1 MLVFYSLKFS
11 FTNSDTV
18 HNLSFLHSSKSCV
31 CLKSLLLSFMCHTEI
46 CLNAICFKL
55 QMLQSA
61 LCCWVITVSYTERYL
76 FEKIESV
83 GKANLNC
90 LTSVSGLQLP
100 GYAGSY
106 PQNPSQCP
114 VDPIWVLCW
123 DYAYCIIW
131 IQVWFGEYRLQFMQ
145 VLILFS
151 QLLTSCLPTAFIL
164 RNLSCSSSCWCFY
177 LVFRNGFTFLCQ
189 LYILKVSSHRL
200 SENEMSRLLRQLRT
214 TPIPLPMQ
222 HDFLLYFLPYK
233 LLFFFH
239 KFKCFFTYSW
249 CKVSYSLITVI
260 AFPLGCPSKKGI
272 FFISASS
279 VYV

>member
-1 MLVFYSLKFS
+1 
-11 FTNSDTV
+11 
-18 HNLSFLHSSKSCV
+18 
-31 CLKSLLLSFMCHTEI
+31 
-46 CLNAICFKL
+46 
-55 QMLQSA
+55 
-61 LCCWVITVSYTERYL
+61 
-76 FEKIESV
+76 
-83 GKANLNC
+83 
-90 LTSVSGLQLP
+90 
-100 GYAGSY
+100 
-106 PQNPSQCP
+106 
-114 VDPIWVLCW
+114 
-123 DYAYCIIW
+123 
-131 IQVWFGEYRLQFMQ
+131 MQ

-272 FFISASS
+272 FFYFSFLSICLELTISHSS
-279 VYV
+279 FAIATQAKNSEIKYRII